1 MNQRRLD
8 LSRIKRINRIY
19 RNSSGIPV
27 IFDISPD
34 VFRQIGSIPEHYPG
48 AARAAGMAAK
58 KKHAKLH
65 NAFASPL
72 LWGAVGFLCYLPYFL
87 AFYPGVTTP
96 DSIWQIRQ
104 ALHLV
109 PYNSQHPFLHTLF
122 IELCMR
128 IRGGDVNRGNAVYS
142 LLQMGFLCVCY
153 QAVLTML
160 RKELAPRWFLVLCW
174 MFFFLC
180 PYCAVYSITMWKDV
194 PFGAA
199 VLVLFV
205 YVWHRCRRQAVWTPG
220 ARILFFV
227 LSLLVSL
234 LRSNG
239 FIAWCIF
246 ILVFAL
252 ADWRRFR
259 RLLVPSVLVILCTI
273 LWNGPIQN
281 ACGVEKADFTE
292 ALSIPLQQ
300 VTYTVIE
307 DEKDEEHEL
316 ITEDEYAVLSEV
328 MDVAKAADMHDTWLA
343 DATKDLVRQS
353 GGGEKI
359 KAHPFR
365 YAAVYLRIGLRNPK
379 CYRKAWYDQTYGYYM
394 PTLGTKAGYSSEVQ
408 ENDIG
413 LVRTYHLPYAAVI
426 FMYNILNNFTQ
437 VYTYAWCAA
446 YNFYLLAASMI
457 ALTVRAHRYVRRG
470 HARTGTAALSLGTAY
485 VYMLPLGV
493 LITVL
498 LSTPVANDLRYVW
511 ALFLSWL
518 PGIYMA
524 AAPPA
529 GRK

>member
-1 MNQRRLD
+1 MNQRRFD

-72 LWGAVGFLCYLPYFL
+72 LWGAVGFL
-87 AFYPGVTTP
+87 
-96 DSIWQIRQ
+96 
-104 ALHLV
+104 
-109 PYNSQHPFLHTLF
+109 
-122 IELCMR
+122 R
-128 IRGGDVNRGNAVYS
+128 IGGGDVNRGNAVYS

-220 ARILFFV
+220 ARILFLV

-281 ACGVEKADFTE
+281 VCGVEKADFTE

-328 MDVAKAADMHDTWLA
+328 MDVTKAADMHDTWLA

-379 CYRKAWYDQTYGYYM
+379 CYRKAWYDQT
-394 PTLGTKAGYSSEVQ
+394 
-408 ENDIG
+408 
-413 LVRTYHLPYAAVI
+413 
-426 FMYNILNNFTQ
+426 
-437 VYTYAWCAA
+437 
-446 YNFYLLAASMI
+446 
-457 ALTVRAHRYVRRG
+457 
-470 HARTGTAALSLGTAY
+470 
-485 VYMLPLGV
+485 
-493 LITVL
+493 
-498 LSTPVANDLRYVW
+498 
-511 ALFLSWL
+511 
-518 PGIYMA
+518 
-524 AAPPA
+524 
-529 GRK
+529 

>member
-1 MNQRRLD
+1 
-8 LSRIKRINRIY
+8 
-19 RNSSGIPV
+19 
-27 IFDISPD
+27 
-34 VFRQIGSIPEHYPG
+34 
-48 AARAAGMAAK
+48 MAAK

-128 IRGGDVNRGNAVYS
+128 IGGGDVNRGNAVYS

-307 DEKDEEHEL
+307 DEKDEEHGSPTPRRISCGRAGAERRL
-316 ITEDEYAVLSEV
+316 RRIRSGMPRSTCGSGSGIRNAIGRPG
-328 MDVAKAADMHDTWLA
+328 MTRPT
-343 DATKDLVRQS
+343 ATICRRLGQRPDILPR
-353 GGGEKI
+353 
-359 KAHPFR
+359 
-365 YAAVYLRIGLRNPK
+365 
-379 CYRKAWYDQTYGYYM
+379 YRKMTSDLCG
-394 PTLGTKAGYSSEVQ
+394 
-408 ENDIG
+408 
-413 LVRTYHLPYAAVI
+413 RTI
-426 FMYNILNNFTQ
+426 FRMQRSFSCI
-437 VYTYAWCAA
+437 
-446 YNFYLLAASMI
+446 
-457 ALTVRAHRYVRRG
+457 
-470 HARTGTAALSLGTAY
+470 
-485 VYMLPLGV
+485 
-493 LITVL
+493 
-498 LSTPVANDLRYVW
+498 
-511 ALFLSWL
+511 
-518 PGIYMA
+518 IY
-524 AAPPA
+524 
-529 GRK
+529 